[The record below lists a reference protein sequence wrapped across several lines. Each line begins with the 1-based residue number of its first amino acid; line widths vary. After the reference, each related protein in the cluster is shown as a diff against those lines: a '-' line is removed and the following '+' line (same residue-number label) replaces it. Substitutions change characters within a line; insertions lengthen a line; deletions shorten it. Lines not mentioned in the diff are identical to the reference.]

1 MKNQIKINSK
11 ITYSRFNF
19 STHEYEN
26 RKAVVTFVK
35 NHKNGMVEYFI
46 TDIGEQTRNCLVYQ
60 NGKNLSIGARL
71 I

>member
-1 MKNQIKINSK
+1 MKKITVNSK
-11 ITYSRFNF
+11 INYSRFSFYTN
-19 STHEYEN
+19 EYEN

-46 TDIGEQTRNCLVYQ
+46 TDVGDQTRNCLVYQ